1 MYIPLFQSLSV
12 SLLLGWVCAS
22 IQQMATATHAAPQI
36 RNILWNVGIN
46 TTIYCASSVP
56 LPSTHLPNLCMQQQ
70 IHRRK
75 NEGVG
80 GREKVTKSLRKE
92 ILQRKQKVTFR

>member
-1 MYIPLFQSLSV
+1 MHPLVPKSV
-12 SLLLGWVCAS
+12 PLLLGGVCAS
-22 IQQMATATHAAPQI
+22 IQQMATAMHAAPRI

-46 TTIYCASSVP
+46 STIHCASSVP
-56 LPSTHLPNLCMQQQ
+56 LPSTHSANLYMQQQ

-75 NEGVG
+75 NEGVE

-92 ILQRKQKVTFR
+92 ILERKQKVTFR